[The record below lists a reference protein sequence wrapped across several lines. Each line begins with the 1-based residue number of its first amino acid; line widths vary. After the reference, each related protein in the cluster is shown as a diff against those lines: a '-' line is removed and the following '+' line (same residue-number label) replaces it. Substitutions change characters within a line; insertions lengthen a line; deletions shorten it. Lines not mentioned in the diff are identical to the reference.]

1 MKKYLTYEEAAS
13 LLPDEEGIHTFLNGS
28 FGLIGADWS
37 KEEIFELLKNPDTVI
52 ELTGENARAM
62 RHGMCA
68 YRKGAKYQSDI
79 VFIETDEEKLSAFEQ
94 EHSTNKGE

>member
-1 MKKYLTYEEAAS
+1 MRKYLTYEEAVT
-13 LLPDEEGIHTFLNGS
+13 LLPNEYDIHTFVNAA

-37 KEEIFELLKNPDTVI
+37 KNEVLELLKNPDTTI

-62 RHGMCA
+62 KHGIAA
-68 YRKGAKYQSDI
+68 YRKNARYQSDI

-94 EHSTNKGE
+94 NCSTGEGE